1 LGKISIVVINMKNKS
16 IKSKLAKF
24 FCNVGLL
31 CAFSHLAPLTN
42 ISMLAQ
48 ESSAQDQK
56 QTQSVSQLTELERNF
71 KDTLTNSKFAGYWR
85 LRRDGQ
91 LTEAKKET
99 YTIKNITKVTANS
112 WIIEATIQYGTK
124 NVTVPVPV
132 QVEWADDTPV
142 ISVTRLGIPG
152 LGTYSARVLV
162 YDNCYSGV
170 WSGPDYGGLLSGV
183 IIKNATQL
191 SGEAK
196 P

>member
-1 LGKISIVVINMKNKS
+1 MKNKS
-16 IKSKLAKF
+16 INSNLARF
-24 FCNVGLL
+24 FCKVGFIS
-31 CAFSHLAPLTN
+31 AFCLAGQLTN

-48 ESSAQDQK
+48 ESGAQDQK
-56 QTQSVSQLTELERNF
+56 PPLASANLTELERNF

-85 LRRDGQ
+85 LRKDGQ

-99 YTIKNITKVTANS
+99 YTIKNITKVTSNS

-162 YDNCYSGV
+162 YDDCYSGV

-183 IIKNATQL
+183 IIKNSPQL
-191 SGEAK
+191 SGESK

>member
-1 LGKISIVVINMKNKS
+1 MN
-16 IKSKLAKF
+16 IKSVGSKF
-24 FCNVGLL
+24 AGFYKVGHL
-31 CAFSHLAPLTN
+31 CAFCLAGSFSDV
-42 ISMLAQ
+42 SMLTAQ
-48 ESSAQDQK
+48 ESGTEVKITSS
-56 QTQSVSQLTELERNF
+56 TTSELTKLERDF
-71 KDTLTNSKFAGYWR
+71 KNTMTNSKFAGYWR

-91 LTEAKKET
+91 LTDAKKET
-99 YTIKNITKVTANS
+99 YTIKNITKVTSNS
-112 WIIEATIQYGTK
+112 WIIEATIQYGSN

-162 YDNCYSGV
+162 YDDCYSGV

-183 IIKNATQL
+183 IIKNSSQIP
-191 SGEAK
+191 GESK

>member
-1 LGKISIVVINMKNKS
+1 MLC
-16 IKSKLAKF
+16 LA
-24 FCNVGLL
+24 G
-31 CAFSHLAPLTN
+31 PLSS

-48 ESSAQDQK
+48 VSVAQDQK
-56 QTQSVSQLTELERNF
+56 TTPTETKLTELESNF
-71 KDTLTNSKFAGYWR
+71 KNTLTNSKFAGYWR

-99 YTIKNITKVTANS
+99 YTIKNITKVTSNN
-112 WIIEATIQYGTK
+112 WIIEATIQYGSK

-162 YDNCYSGV
+162 YDDCYSGV

-183 IIKNATQL
+183 IIKNSPQL
-191 SGEAK
+191 SGETK